1 MDEIERRLRAAM
13 IRATEPAPSG
23 LLANIYQRH
32 QRHRVRRRRAM
43 VGCVAFAAAVALA
56 VPPIGHALRH
66 SSFSNV
72 PHSAGSA
79 RPSKSRANQGNHV
92 RPKAAPG
99 TMLLTC
105 DDANWGQLQSNWQAL
120 SLKAGPIWFFAAR
133 QGRGGFVH
141 FSNFRLPGR
150 SLHRYRGL
158 RGDFMIIEVAD
169 GATAVMKPA
178 AAARSYFRFYDGFNG
193 PSPYR
198 LPAGD
203 TGFTFAACPRPDTG
217 PNGPVTDFYLGYAI
231 KANRTARVDIW
242 DRPSQRPIQV
252 IFTCPG
258 C

>member
-1 MDEIERRLRAAM
+1 MDEIERRLREAM
-13 IRATEPAPSG
+13 TRAVEPAPSD
-23 LLANIYQRH
+23 LLANTYQRH

-56 VPPIGHALRH
+56 VPPIGHALGH
-66 SSFSNV
+66 SSLTRV

-79 RPSKSRANQGNHV
+79 RPSKSRPTHV
-92 RPKAAPG
+92 RPTAAPG
-99 TMLLTC
+99 TELLTC
-105 DDANWGQLQSNWQAL
+105 NDANWGQLQSNWRAF
-120 SLKAGPIWFFAAR
+120 SVKAGSIWFFSAHE
-133 QGRGGFVH
+133 QGGLMH
-141 FSNFRLPGR
+141 FSNRRPPG

-158 RGDFMIIEVAD
+158 REDVMIIEVAD
-169 GATAVMKPA
+169 GATVVMKPSA
-178 AAARSYFRFYDGFNG
+178 AAWSYFRFYDGFNG
-193 PSPYR
+193 PSPDR

-231 KANRTARVDIW
+231 KADRTARVDIW
-242 DRPSQRPIQV
+242 TRPSTRPIQV